1 MKKNY
6 TSYNEKHKGMVE
18 TDMTIST
25 WIYKYRDLTLNKKE
39 YTQMIFLVTWV
50 TQFNILLWVEVI
62 LG

>member
-6 TSYNEKHKGMVE
+6 TSDNEKHKGMVE
-18 TDMTIST
+18 TYMTIST

-50 TQFNILLWVEVI
+50 TQFNILQWVEVI